1 MPVIPYH
8 FRPPWPVFRSRVSPE
23 ERRYQVYELAKRRF
37 DTFFPDATP
46 AERDKAFTQIAERLG
61 IAS

>member
-1 MPVIPYH
+1 MAIVPYH
-8 FRPPWPVFRSRVSPE
+8 FRKPRPIFRLRVSPE

-46 AERDKAFTQIAERLG
+46 AERDKAILEIAKRLA
-61 IAS
+61 I

>member
-1 MPVIPYH
+1 MAIVPYH
-8 FRPPWPVFRSRVSPE
+8 FRKPRPVFRSQISPE

-46 AERDKAFTQIAERLG
+46 AERDRAILEIARRLG
-61 IAS
+61 I

>member
-8 FRPPWPVFRSRVSPE
+8 FRPPRPVFRSRVSPE
-23 ERRYQVYELAKRRF
+23 QRRYQVYELAKRRF

-46 AERDKAFTQIAERLG
+46 AERDRAILEIARRLG
-61 IAS
+61 I

>member
-1 MPVIPYH
+1 MAIVPYH
-8 FRPPWPVFRSRVSPE
+8 FRKPRPVFRSRVSPE

-46 AERDKAFTQIAERLG
+46 AERDRAILEIARRLG
-61 IAS
+61 I

>member
-8 FRPPWPVFRSRVSPE
+8 FRKPRPVFRSQISPE

-37 DTFFPDATP
+37 DTFFPDATR
-46 AERDKAFTQIAERLG
+46 AERERAFAQIAERLG
-61 IAS
+61 VIQ